1 MIKDGIA
8 SARLSNEKVRF
19 ITLTSPGWP
28 GLTMRELY
36 TSFNRL
42 RTKWRRKGSL
52 REYFAVVETTQAG
65 ALHLHILATGT
76 FMGQRKLSEDAA
88 AAGFGRVA
96 DIREVTSTKDGSEG
110 EYLVKTLAGY
120 ATKANAARLAARGA
134 RRLRP
139 VRTSRGWF
147 PGGMAE
153 AERRVGRTMADE
165 MGLPPDPGPWLFV
178 FKAGD
183 GSLHVRDQKGTGR
196 PQTTGARAAQPP
208 GGAATAPGG
217 PGRAASAGR
226 RPARSS
232 PSGGRP

>member
-1 MIKDGIA
+1 
-8 SARLSNEKVRF
+8 
-19 ITLTSPGWP
+19 
-28 GLTMRELY
+28 MRELY

-42 RTKWRRKGSL
+42 RTKWRRSGHL
-52 REYFAVVETTQAG
+52 REYFAVVETTRAG
-65 ALHLHILATGT
+65 ALHLHVLATGAFLAQHT
-76 FMGQRKLSEDAA
+76 LSKDAA
-88 AAGFGRVA
+88 AAGFGRIA
-96 DIREVTSTKDGSEG
+96 DIRAVKGTEDGTDG
-110 EYLVKTLAGY
+110 AHLVKTLAGY

-153 AERRVGRTMADE
+153 AERRVGRAMADE
-165 MGLPPDPGPWLFV
+165 MGLPQDPGPWVFV
-178 FKAGD
+178 FKAVD
-183 GSLHVRDQKGTGR
+183 GSLRVRTHQGTGR

-232 PSGGRP
+232 SVGGRP